1 MQRENKADSS
11 PIQDN
16 NGDLSQ
22 QEIGSLI
29 PESTATGLPKR
40 KRTFLWG
47 VALFVFLI
55 GYGINWV
62 RFSLFPSI
70 ASCGKMS
77 EELAG
82 KYTVSTIN
90 RAQQDYFLENQ
101 SFAQDSKSLPYG
113 FQPDNKHFSYAM
125 QATNQAVFSHAIV
138 RPNAYKVR
146 TEYFGPFW
154 WDVQELPAF
163 KSSVGAVFAVQT
175 NKIDPKTK
183 QKQMT
188 TVSII
193 CNSLQPG
200 ARTLA
205 APKLVKGVPTCSAG
219 TKE

>member
-1 MQRENKADSS
+1 MKENPENFSPMEANKADLAPPLSS
-11 PIQDN
+11 LPN
-16 NGDLSQ
+16 T
-22 QEIGSLI
+22 
-29 PESTATGLPKR
+29 PPKR
-40 KRTFLWG
+40 KRTFPWSA
-47 VALFVFLI
+47 VTTFFFIFLI
-55 GYGINWV
+55 GYAINWV
-62 RFSLFPSI
+62 RFSLFPGI

-77 EELAG
+77 EELVG

-101 SFAQDSKSLPYG
+101 SFAKDSKSLLYS
-113 FQPDNKHFSYAM
+113 FQPDKKHFNYAM
-125 QATNQAVFSHAIV
+125 QATNQAVFSYAIV
-138 RPNAYKVR
+138 RTNAYKVR

-154 WDVQELPAF
+154 WDVQESPAF

-175 NKIDPKTK
+175 NKIDPQTK

-188 TVSII
+188 TVSVI
-193 CNSLQPG
+193 CNSLQFG